1 VTTASGPT
9 FGVFG
14 ALAAFPR
21 RIAARAVEGSGGRLQ
36 RGVTRQTTH
45 LVIGRRLL
53 AAPERSVASRLDA
66 QRAAGRRLLSENAF
80 LRWLGLLEAPGRGEL
95 TTQTLIDRSRLAA
108 RDLDLL
114 AAFDAFEHDAPP
126 WSFRDLIL
134 AKKYAGLIAAGAN
147 WAAIA
152 RSVHHAGPVVSL
164 TAKALQVGTGP
175 AIYIRDGDALS
186 ELDGQLL
193 LDLPDDDVD
202 AEAMFFAAEA
212 AEAAEET
219 GRPAEAADLYRRCLD
234 LDPGDAIAAFN
245 RANCLRVLGRL
256 EEAELDYCRAL
267 QRDPGLVE
275 AWFNL
280 AGVLTERGRT
290 DAARRQLRQA
300 LARDPDY
307 ADAIFNLAR
316 LEFEAGDLD
325 EASRQW
331 RRYLEL
337 DAGSDWARLAERGL
351 QLIALQGAQGR
362 AG

>member
-1 VTTASGPT
+1 VTTEDGPI
-9 FGVFG
+9 FGILG
-14 ALAAFPR
+14 GLAAFPR
-21 RIAARAVEGSGGRLQ
+21 RIAARAVERSGGRLQ

-53 AAPERSVASRLDA
+53 AGPEQTVASRLEA
-66 QRAAGRRLLSENAF
+66 QRAADRRLLSENAF
-80 LRWLGLLEAPGRGEL
+80 LRWLGLLDAPVPGAL
-95 TTQTLIDRSRLAA
+95 TTQTLIDQSRLGAC
-108 RDLDLL
+108 DLELL

-134 AKKYAGLIAAGAN
+134 AKKYAGLIAAGAG

-152 RSVHHAGPVVSL
+152 RSVHQAGPAVSL
-164 TAKALQVGTGP
+164 TAKSLQVGTGT

-193 LDLPDDDVD
+193 LDLACDEVD
-202 AEAMFFAAEA
+202 AEAVFSAAEDAEA
-212 AEAAEET
+212 A
-219 GRPAEAADLYRRCLD
+219 GLHAEAAGLYRRCLD

-256 EEAELDYCRAL
+256 DEAEQDYCRAL
-267 QRDPGLVE
+267 QRDPGFVE

-280 AGVLTERGRT
+280 AGVEAERGRP
-290 DAARRQLRQA
+290 DAARRQLGQA
-300 LARDPDY
+300 IARDPDY

-316 LEFEAGDLD
+316 LDFEAGEL
-325 EASRQW
+325 EAAGRGW

-337 DAGSDWARLAERGL
+337 DGGSDWARAAERGL
-351 QLIALQGAQGR
+351 RLIALHGARDQ

>member
-1 VTTASGPT
+1 VTPADAPT
-9 FGVFG
+9 FGILG

-21 RIAARAVEGSGGRLQ
+21 RIAARAVERGGGRLQ

-53 AAPERSVASRLDA
+53 AAPEQTVASRLA
-66 QRAAGRRLLSENAF
+66 VQRAAGRRLLSEDAF
-80 LRWLGLLEAPGRGEL
+80 LRWLGLKEAPGPGEL
-95 TTQTLIDRSRLAA
+95 TTPTLIDRSRLAE
-108 RDLDLL
+108 RDLELL

-134 AKKYAGLIAAGAN
+134 AKKYAGLIAVGAS

-152 RSVHHAGPVVSL
+152 RSVHHAGPAVSL
-164 TAKALQVGTGP
+164 TARSLQVGTGP
-175 AIYIRDGDALS
+175 AIYMREGDTLS

-193 LDLPDDDVD
+193 LDISGDEVD
-202 AEAMFFAAEA
+202 GEAVFAA
-212 AEAAEET
+212 AEAAEEA
-219 GRPAEAADLYRRCLD
+219 GRHAEAAELYRRCLE

-256 EEAELDYCRAL
+256 EEAEQDYFRAL

-280 AGVLTERGRT
+280 AGVTVARGRL
-290 DAARRQLRQA
+290 DAARRQLGQA
-300 LARDPDY
+300 IARDPDY
-307 ADAIFNLAR
+307 ADAIFNLAK
-316 LEFEAGDLD
+316 LAFELGDL
-325 EASRQW
+325 EAAGRGW

-337 DAGSDWARLAERGL
+337 DAGSDWARAAERGL
-351 QLIALQGAQGR
+351 QLVALHGARGR
-362 AG
+362 AN